1 MLPSHAFPSPP
12 SSPLGPSPP
21 PPPSSTGPAVEMQ
34 AQLSFS
40 SSSFSTFLEEA
51 AKVKRYIEGRLLEP
65 TADHRSMNLLFNW
78 LQNEYGRRFLRTDL
92 RQQQQVVATGAGQ
105 LTQPSSASL
114 SELQANASSSELNF
128 GPSSNGGGSLE
139 GTTNFLVSTP
149 PMEQQQQPQQE
160 QPTKTSAPLPDFS
173 STFLQRRPQLPLP
186 SSSSAP
192 SGFGK
197 ICAVFVFKSF
207 TENFIL
213 HFFSFYLGQLLV
225 PSSSL
230 ASVNDKNNNNAHFLS
245 SSPVYCTG
253 LYCNGGCCNASPYFT
268 SVDSLMKDQE
278 FGGRGSGNGDGSQK
292 SPATKTETTIEEA
305 VGGEGEGGDK
315 GGESGAGARNSSL
328 SPAMAALSPFAQEIS
343 NSTTTTTEVTDGTTI
358 TSTATAT
365 TSNNK
370 TTSPPPPVP
379 LLQISSCTSA
389 PATVSRQQQ
398 YQTTTSNFS
407 LNSTT
412 SAAPPSFP
420 TSAQTNQ
427 NSVPSSI
434 GNSSINNSNGT
445 TFFRGGPSQ
454 ASLRLPSIVRI
465 PSRLFTQMMFQM
477 SQKLSSALPPLPPPP
492 PQTAATT
499 TFAPPPQRLFVH
511 PLPASTPVPP
521 GLNSLI
527 ESLIS
532 TSSGSSA
539 TSSSPMTMSTTTTTA
554 TTTTLT
560 STPPSTSTSSCSLPP
575 LPPPPPPAP
584 PLQRFHLCCNSFFSS
599 GVALRRHKR
608 NCHPKYNGGGDGG
621 PGAPPLPPPPP
632 RRHRCTWFGC
642 GMQSNYRQS
651 VAQHVRR
658 EHLKVPVTLAAQR
671 RLGLTEQTNAYVF
684 VATNGNA

>member
-12 SSPLGPSPP
+12 SSPPGPSPP
-21 PPPSSTGPAVEMQ
+21 PPLPPPSTGPSVEMQ

-40 SSSFSTFLEEA
+40 SSSFSAFLEEA

-78 LQNEYGRRFLRTDL
+78 LQNEYGRRFLRADL

-149 PMEQQQQPQQE
+149 PMEQQQQQQQE
-160 QPTKTSAPLPDFS
+160 QPTMTSAPLPDFS

-192 SGFGK
+192 SGFG
-197 ICAVFVFKSF
+197 
-207 TENFIL
+207 
-213 HFFSFYLGQLLV
+213 QLLV
-225 PSSSL
+225 PSSSSS
-230 ASVNDKNNNNAHFLS
+230 ASVNDGNNNNSNAHFLS
-245 SSPVYCTG
+245 STPVHCTG

-268 SVDSLMKDQE
+268 SVDLLMKDQE

-365 TSNNK
+365 TSNNE

-477 SQKLSSALPPLPPPP
+477 SQKLSSSLPPPPPP

-499 TFAPPPQRLFVH
+499 TLAPPPQRLFVH

-532 TSSGSSA
+532 TSSGSLCHFLFA
-539 TSSSPMTMSTTTTTA
+539 DDH
-554 TTTTLT
+554 
-560 STPPSTSTSSCSLPP
+560 
-575 LPPPPPPAP
+575 
-584 PLQRFHLCCNSFFSS
+584 RFHLCCNSFFSS